1 MENFTINDE
10 FLCLLEKSK
19 ADEKSMNRCLR
30 DFYKR
35 MIGRT
40 IIILNETDKHFTII
54 KVEKATVPSHL
65 LKGICY
71 DIDFGTD
78 YDFAIWKGGKTWFYY
93 GEKTV
98 VREATEDEW
107 QYIEN
112 LYNQLTGFK
121 QGLLETL
128 NIKTK

>member
-1 MENFTINDE
+1 MEQFSIQDE

-30 DFYKR
+30 DLYKR

-40 IIILNETDKHFTII
+40 IIFNETDKHFTII
-54 KVEKATVPSHL
+54 KVEKATVPSRL

-71 DIDFGTD
+71 DIDFGMD
-78 YDFAIWKGGKTWFYY
+78 NDFAIWKGGKTLLYY

-107 QYIEN
+107 QYIEDS
-112 LYNQLTGFK
+112 YNQLTGFK
-121 QGLLETL
+121 QGFLETL

>member
-40 IIILNETDKHFTII
+40 IVILHETEKQFAII
-54 KVEKATVPSHL
+54 KVEKATVPSRL

-71 DIDFGTD
+71 EIDFGRDT
-78 YDFAIWKGGKTWFYY
+78 DFAIWKGGKTWLYY

-121 QGLLETL
+121 QGFLETL